1 MEPGK
6 QQREHDAEQWTVSV
20 STFSLTKVSG
30 AYGGS
35 GILAR
40 SLRPKYQGRWNGAH
54 LFILDAHKWLFT
66 PFNCCAL
73 LCLDP
78 GLAHEPP
85 SRSYIP
91 TPA

>member
-1 MEPGK
+1 MPSE
-6 QQREHDAEQWTVSV
+6 WTVSV

-78 GLAHEPP
+78 ELAPEPP
-85 SRSYIP
+85 SRSYVP

>member
-1 MEPGK
+1 MPSE
-6 QQREHDAEQWTVSV
+6 WTVSV

-85 SRSYIP
+85 SRSYVP

>member
-1 MEPGK
+1 MPSE
-6 QQREHDAEQWTVSV
+6 WTVSV